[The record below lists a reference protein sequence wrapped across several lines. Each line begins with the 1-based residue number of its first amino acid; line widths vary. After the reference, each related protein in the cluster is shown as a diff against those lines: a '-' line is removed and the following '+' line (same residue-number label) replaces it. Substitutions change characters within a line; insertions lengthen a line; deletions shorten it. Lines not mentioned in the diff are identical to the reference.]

1 MMEFFNWEE
10 KLNTG
15 IEVIDEQHL
24 RIASYINELHEAI
37 EKQDDALE
45 GDALIQLLDYTQ
57 SHLDFEE
64 QLLEAAF
71 YPELQ
76 AHRAEHELFKRR
88 IDRYFKH
95 HYEGKS
101 VATPLISE
109 LKMWLTTHILHEDH
123 KYIPYIERYL
133 QGIEFPTMAT

>member
-1 MMEFFNWEE
+1 MEFFTWEE
-10 KLNTG
+10 ALNTG
-15 IEVIDEQHL
+15 IEVIDEQHQ
-24 RIASYINELHEAI
+24 RIARYINDLHMAI
-37 EKQDDALE
+37 AQQDNALE
-45 GDALIQLLDYTQ
+45 GDTLIQLLDYTQ

-64 QLLEAAF
+64 QLLEAAV

-76 AHRAEHELFKRR
+76 EHKEMHALFKRR

-95 HYEGKS
+95 HREGKA

-123 KYIPYIERYL
+123 AYVPYIERYL
-133 QGIEFPTMAT
+133 RGVVFPSATTV